1 MKGLSLLT
9 IILEITFY
17 MTLHKLIGLKW
28 LTFLG
33 QEFLGI
39 RVMNVQLSVLSKE
52 LVWKKA

>member
-1 MKGLSLLT
+1 
-9 IILEITFY
+9 

-39 RVMNVQLSVLSKE
+39 RVMNVWLVFSKE
-52 LVWKKA
+52 PIWKKD